1 MDDVCKAAR
10 EMECPELR
18 RLAYQRAVSKY
29 GEELQ
34 LIVAIEELSELQ
46 KEICKILRGKGDRN
60 HLLEEVA
67 DVTVMLEQIEMIFD
81 LTHSVNSVVCEKV
94 ERLIRRMDKEEACQA
109 D

>member
-10 EMECPELR
+10 EMECTELR
-18 RLAYQRAVSKY
+18 KRVYQRAVSKY

-34 LIVAIEELSELQ
+34 LIVAMEELSELQ
-46 KEICKILRGKGDRN
+46 KEICKFLRGNGNRD

-67 DVTVMLEQIEMIFD
+67 DVKIMIEQVEMIFD
-81 LTHSVNSVVCEKV
+81 FTYSVNAAMCEKV
-94 ERLIRRMDKEEACQA
+94 ERLIRKMDKEETCQA